1 MLLVAPPASCP
12 TPNRLAPL
20 LGPLCCS
27 SWRPRLP
34 CPTPYRPA
42 PFLNPLCCSSCRP
55 CRQCHRCPGL
65 GCSSAARR
73 PCRRCCCCPR
83 PLTAAVLQ
91 PSLHASCS
99 PVLAL
104 PRLVPAVLSLESPL
118 ARASRSPRP
127 GPAIPC
133 PWRWRACR
141 SRLRCQCHGLPCRCS
156 SLRRP
161 RVTLPQPSWRVTL
174 FPSAVW
180 NSLVVQKTDLTVVCN
195 NEDVNDFVTSDL
207 CCSWRFRYITSVH
220 IRCCIYQ
227 L

>member
-1 MLLVAPPASCP
+1 MVLCVAPRGAPGCPALHR
-12 TPNRLAPL
+12 TP
-20 LGPLCCS
+20 S
-27 SWRPRLP
+27 
-34 CPTPYRPA
+34 PA
-42 PFLNPLCCSSCRP
+42 PRSPVLFLVPPLSPVSPVSRSWLFLRCSPALSP
-55 CRQCHRCPGL
+55 VLLLSPP
-65 GCSSAARR
+65 SD
-73 PCRRCCCCPR
+73 CCCP
-83 PLTAAVLQ
+83 AAVV
-91 PSLHASCS
+91 ARVCGS

-141 SRLRCQCHGLPCRCS
+141 SRLRRQCHGLPCRCS